1 MSERRDFLKRLAGM
15 GAAFWAGGKAAV
27 AQQHQHGPD
36 HTSNPMQGNASG
48 QPAGVEQGIARGKT
62 QPPAGLLAQSKRAFN
77 VPVET
82 PDLPKLPFQMV
93 DGLKEFNLIAE
104 VIETELVPG
113 RKMHAWGFNGS
124 VPGPAIEVNQGEKV
138 RVVFENRL
146 PEMTA
151 IHWHGFEVPMEM

>member
-1 MSERRDFLKRLAGM
+1 MVFPAGFAPSALRKSNGQSAVGSWYESGLRNLNMRERRDFFKRLAGM

-93 DGLKEFNLIAE
+93 DGWKEFNLIAE
-104 VIETELVPG
+104 VIETEL
-113 RKMHAWGFNGS
+113 
-124 VPGPAIEVNQGEKV
+124 
-138 RVVFENRL
+138 
-146 PEMTA
+146 
-151 IHWHGFEVPMEM
+151 